1 MVHKFCT
8 SGECCGAE
16 PTSGKKGY
24 EKDRGTIVAFLDN
37 GQGYAGMNTFCCW
50 MNMSPPIA

>member
-1 MVHKFCT
+1 M
-8 SGECCGAE
+8 
-16 PTSGKKGY
+16 KKT
-24 EKDRGTIVAFLDN
+24 RTIVAFLDN